1 MQKLVRLEEVRD
13 YIANGWRVVVIASAP
28 PPDYRPGWCL
38 VEAR

>member
-1 MQKLVRLEEVRD
+1 MQKLVRLEEVRG
-13 YIANGWRVVVIASAP
+13 YIANGWRVVVTAAAP